1 MNKIYKIKVGKQI
14 KNDSFHGKICYRW
27 IIQLNKRAIWR
38 HIKVQPFVAPLC
50 APITIF
56 TLAIHF
62 NNTEIRKGDKQYV
75 FWR

>member
-27 IIQLNKRAIWR
+27 IIQLNKRTIWR

-50 APITIF
+50 AYNYLYFSHP
-56 TLAIHF
+56 LQ
-62 NNTEIRKGDKQYV
+62 QY
-75 FWR
+75 